1 MLLGDLSERVVTPR
15 RLTGIAMQVD
25 ATMKRLRLLITIL
38 VILLSSWALE
48 ARAQDAPS
56 SSEYL
61 IKAGFI
67 YNFAN
72 LVQWPQNAFTQADSP
87 IVIGILG
94 EDHFGVTLDRVLQG
108 KKVNGRPF
116 VVRRFKSVADLAQ
129 SVIDL
134 KDCQILFVSS
144 SETAHVTE
152 AIQTLR
158 GISVLTI
165 GEIPGFAKRGGIIN
179 LVLEDNKVRFEV
191 NVEAAKQADLNISS
205 RLLALAKIVQ
215 HPVLDGRKT
224 E

>member
-1 MLLGDLSERVVTPR
+1 MLR
-15 RLTGIAMQVD
+15 RLGI
-25 ATMKRLRLLITIL
+25 LI
-38 VILLSSWALE
+38 VALSVSLSGTPE
-48 ARAQDAPS
+48 TFAQTPDSPD

-116 VVRRFKSVADLAQ
+116 VVRRFKSVADLVQ

-158 GISVLTI
+158 GIPVLTI

-215 HPVLDGRKT
+215 HPAADGRKT